1 MIEELQ
7 INVENLK
14 RRSLYDIDDVDQN
27 EDQDDNQE
35 ESKHQFIN
43 EKLNF

>member
-35 ESKHQFIN
+35 ESKHQIIN
-43 EKLNF
+43 DKLNF

>member
-14 RRSLYDIDDVDQN
+14 RLSLYDIDDVDQN

-35 ESKHQFIN
+35 ESKHQIIN
-43 EKLNF
+43 DKLNF

>member
-14 RRSLYDIDDVDQN
+14 RRSLYNIDDVDQN

-35 ESKHQFIN
+35 ESKHQIIN
-43 EKLNF
+43 DKLNF

>member
-14 RRSLYDIDDVDQN
+14 RRSLYDIDDIDQN

-35 ESKHQFIN
+35 ESKHQIIN
-43 EKLNF
+43 DKLNF